1 MEFRRLEIEKTRVN
15 LSHLEVD
22 DKQKELLE
30 ANLAAAKDSLAG
42 RQVRIIEL
50 ENLLEKADGQYYGAN
65 LRHQGNTADLEV
77 VRYRLERA
85 LATNKGI
92 DRAQR
97 AYQRMVDKDYR
108 FQAVA
113 EEQLVIVEDYQ
124 QNLKELR
131 TDVKDSERE
140 LAALLRDV
148 AILERKLTIIDP
160 EEMTF
165 ANKVA
170 NVFRDL
176 PVVDFLAPSLT
187 INQIIVK
194 DIRDNI
200 NFTTVPKVDRCTT
213 CHLAID
219 KAGYEDAPQP
229 FTTHPHL
236 DRYPTTASPP
246 PTNDF
251 GCPGCPAVGGLPL
264 NTEPGQRQLIV
275 DGQETT
281 VELSKHAYRQQHLI
295 LANKSYVTPNPQQL
309 ERIGREREIIDAALT
324 NFRDVPVD
332 GVSLATPVEG
342 PRSSSFGLRRFF
354 NEQPRS
360 PHKGMDIAA
369 SDGRPITAPRN
380 GVVTAIGNY
389 FFNGNTVIV
398 DHGQGFVTL
407 YCHMSEI
414 SVEVG
419 QVVAA
424 GDILGAVGATGRVTG
439 PHLHFGT
446 YLNGTAVDPA
456 IFIRP

>member
-1 MEFRRLEIEKTRVN
+1 MSRLVSTIIAMLVIAT
-15 LSHLEVD
+15 
-22 DKQKELLE
+22 
-30 ANLAAAKDSLAG
+30 AAAATEQSLRAG
-42 RQVRIIEL
+42 GIAIFDIGA
-50 ENLLEKADGQYYGAN
+50 ADAAAPVATYNNKPVLVMQRGDRWLA
-65 LRHQGNTADLEV
+65 V
-77 VRYRLERA
+77 V
-85 LATNKGI
+85 GI
-92 DRAQR
+92 
-97 AYQRMVDKDYR
+97 
-108 FQAVA
+108 
-113 EEQLVIVEDYQ
+113 
-124 QNLKELR
+124 
-131 TDVKDSERE
+131 
-140 LAALLRDV
+140 
-148 AILERKLTIIDP
+148 
-160 EEMTF
+160 
-165 ANKVA
+165 
-170 NVFRDL
+170 
-176 PVVDFLAPSLT
+176 
-187 INQIIVK
+187 
-194 DIRDNI
+194 
-200 NFTTVPKVDRCTT
+200 
-213 CHLAID
+213 
-219 KAGYEDAPQP
+219 
-229 FTTHPHL
+229 
-236 DRYPTTASPP
+236 
-246 PTNDF
+246 
-251 GCPGCPAVGGLPL
+251 PL
-264 NTEPGQRQLIV
+264 NTQPGKLQLIV

-281 VELSKHAYRQQHLI
+281 VEISKHAYREQHLI

-309 ERIGREREIIDAALT
+309 KRIGREREIIDAALT